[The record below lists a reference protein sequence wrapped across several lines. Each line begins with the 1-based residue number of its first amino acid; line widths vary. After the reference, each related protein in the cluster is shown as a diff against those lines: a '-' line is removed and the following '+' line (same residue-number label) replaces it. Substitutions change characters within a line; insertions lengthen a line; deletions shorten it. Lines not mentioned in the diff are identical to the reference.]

1 MYASMSPDFKGISVH
16 AKVACV
22 LQSFCLQVTL
32 LGPDD
37 GLLNGNA

>member
-1 MYASMSPDFKGISVH
+1 MCASISPDFKGISVH
-16 AKVACV
+16 AKVSCV
-22 LQSFCLQVTL
+22 LQFFCLQVTL